1 MQQYGKSRE
10 DIVKAMQLLQNPML
24 TGALNRVA
32 PGMADRIR
40 QTGEMVL
47 NEPNSGLQN
56 NAEVPSSGVQKE
68 GITNVESLRDR
79 LSKL

>member
-1 MQQYGKSRE
+1 
-10 DIVKAMQLLQNPML
+10 ML

>member
-47 NEPNSGLQN
+47 NEPNSGLPN

>member
-1 MQQYGKSRE
+1 
-10 DIVKAMQLLQNPML
+10 MQLLQNPML

-47 NEPNSGLQN
+47 NDPNGGLPN
-56 NAEVPSSGVQKE
+56 NVEVPSSGVQKE